1 MKMPT
6 MRQSASFTSQAKVN
20 EIRIDTAIVT
30 DSPGIAPM

>member
-1 MKMPT
+1 M
-6 MRQSASFTSQAKVN
+6 SANASLTCHLNVN